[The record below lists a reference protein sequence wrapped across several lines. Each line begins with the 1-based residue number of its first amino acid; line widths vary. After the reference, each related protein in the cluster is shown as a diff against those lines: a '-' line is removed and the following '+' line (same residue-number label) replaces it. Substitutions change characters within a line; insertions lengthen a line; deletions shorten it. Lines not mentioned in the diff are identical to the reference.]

1 MYDLGVMC
9 AATGDTVL
17 VFHAVV
23 FKRSFYLL
31 KLSTFS
37 LKHYIMLKYLY
48 TAVTQA
54 IQATRQNMESI
65 AIAMRG
71 KFIEIQARQQGQR
84 TQQMEAIAE
93 ENEN

>member
-1 MYDLGVMC
+1 MTHCNNPKKY
-9 AATGDTVL
+9 
-17 VFHAVV
+17 FAV
-23 FKRSFYLL
+23 
-31 KLSTFS
+31 
-37 LKHYIMLKYLY
+37 
-48 TAVTQA
+48 VTQA

-84 TQQMEAIAE
+84 TQQMAAIAE

>member
-1 MYDLGVMC
+1 ME
-9 AATGDTVL
+9 TN
-17 VFHAVV
+17 
-23 FKRSFYLL
+23 
-31 KLSTFS
+31 LSHKTKS
-37 LKHYIMLKYLY
+37 CCNISI
-48 TAVTQA
+48 VTQA

-84 TQQMEAIAE
+84 TQQMAAIEE